1 MRSRLFNEVSQKH
14 SVFVAAESSKT
25 EGAGVEVTADVY
37 FPSGNQTWQWK
48 IHHLSMVFLLN
59 PPISSGIYEPFVILG
74 GFFFLGACGR
84 QEPPL
89 PSSLPVKL
97 EICSGNGDWVAWCP
111 FVES

>member
-25 EGAGVEVTADVY
+25 EGAWVEVTADVY

-74 GFFFLGACGR
+74 GFFFGCVRQARTSAAFIVARETGDLLRQRRLGGLVSVR
-84 QEPPL
+84 
-89 PSSLPVKL
+89 
-97 EICSGNGDWVAWCP
+97 
-111 FVES
+111 

>member
-25 EGAGVEVTADVY
+25 EGAWVEVTADVY

-74 GFFFLGACGR
+74 GFFFFLVCVRQARASAAFIVALETGDLLRQRRLGGLVSVR
-84 QEPPL
+84 
-89 PSSLPVKL
+89 
-97 EICSGNGDWVAWCP
+97 
-111 FVES
+111 

>member
-25 EGAGVEVTADVY
+25 EGAWVEVTADVY

-74 GFFFLGACGR
+74 GFFFGVRAAGKNLRCLHR
-84 QEPPL
+84 
-89 PSSLPVKL
+89 
-97 EICSGNGDWVAWCP
+97 CP
-111 FVES
+111 